1 MCRERDNCRPD
12 NLLEQC
18 FSTGKEDVRVTI
30 LGLPSPG
37 WVEDPN
43 SRMEEKRKNQ
53 QIRTQSTRLIMNNE
67 FTIIVAGLV
76 ISLITCVVYI
86 IYKASDE
93 DFWY

>member
-1 MCRERDNCRPD
+1 
-12 NLLEQC
+12 
-18 FSTGKEDVRVTI
+18 
-30 LGLPSPG
+30 
-37 WVEDPN
+37 
-43 SRMEEKRKNQ
+43 
-53 QIRTQSTRLIMNNE
+53 MNNE